1 MVVGFYERM
10 KKTDT
15 IPAAR
20 MRMQDSHRPDMLP
33 ETPPLGAAVLL
44 VFDAVEAAAE
54 LDVTVFVA
62 DAVVV
67 PEFVTDIEAVED
79 TVWVTSPEE
88 ELSTRMLAP
97 EGRAEEATRTD
108 VDTPDTTD
116 ATRTEPLETAADA
129 LEEAA
134 DKTEVAW
141 ATFDEITEAKLD
153 KALVWLGVG
162 MGATVAVAATDAR
175 ELADTTIWLTPVKA
189 EETITEFSA
198 NRLKLVEAS
207 ISKVGGR

>member
-1 MVVGFYERM
+1 M

-20 MRMQDSHRPDMLP
+20 MRMQDSHKPDIP
-33 ETPPLGAAVLL
+33 DTPPLGAAVLL
-44 VFDAVEAAAE
+44 LLPVAVFDAVVVAA

-67 PEFVTDIEAVED
+67 PEFVTDVKAVED
-79 TVWVTSPEE
+79 PVWVTDPEE

-97 EGRAEEATRTD
+97 EGMAEVATSTD
-108 VDTPDTTD
+108 VDTPETTD

-134 DKTEVAW
+134 DKTEVTW

-153 KALVWLGVG
+153 RALVGLGVG
-162 MGATVAVAATDAR
+162 MGATMAVAASDAR
-175 ELADTTIWLTPVKA
+175 ELADTTILLTPVKA
-189 EETITEFSA
+189 EETIAEFSA
-198 NRLKLVEAS
+198 NHLKLVEAILS
-207 ISKVGGR
+207 NVGGR

>member
-1 MVVGFYERM
+1 M

-20 MRMQDSHRPDMLP
+20 MRMQDSHKPDIP
-33 ETPPLGAAVLL
+33 DTPPLGAAVLL
-44 VFDAVEAAAE
+44 LPVAVFDAELVAALAV
-54 LDVTVFVA
+54 LAVTDFVA
-62 DAVVV
+62 DTVVV
-67 PEFVTDIEAVED
+67 PEFVTDVEAVED
-79 TVWVTSPEE
+79 TVWVTDPEE

-97 EGRAEEATRTD
+97 EGTAEVATSTD
-108 VDTPDTTD
+108 VDTPETTD

-134 DKTEVAW
+134 DKTEVTW

-153 KALVWLGVG
+153 RALVGLGVG
-162 MGATVAVAATDAR
+162 MGATVAVAASDAR
-175 ELADTTIWLTPVKA
+175 ELADSTILLTPVKA
-189 EETITEFSA
+189 EETIAEFSA
-198 NRLKLVEAS
+198 NRLKLVEAI

>member
-1 MVVGFYERM
+1 M

-20 MRMQDSHRPDMLP
+20 MRMQDSHKPDIP
-33 ETPPLGAAVLL
+33 DTPPLGAAVLL
-44 VFDAVEAAAE
+44 PVAVFDAVVVAA

-67 PEFVTDIEAVED
+67 PEFVTDVEAVED
-79 TVWVTSPEE
+79 AVWVTDPEE

-97 EGRAEEATRTD
+97 EGTAEVATSTD
-108 VDTPDTTD
+108 VDTPETTD

-134 DKTEVAW
+134 DKTEVTW
-141 ATFDEITEAKLD
+141 ATFDEITEKLD
-153 KALVWLGVG
+153 RTLLGLGVG
-162 MGATVAVAATDAR
+162 MGATVAVAASDAR
-175 ELADTTIWLTPVKA
+175 ELADSTILLTPVKA
-189 EETITEFSA
+189 EETIAEFSA
-198 NRLKLVEAS
+198 NRLKLVEAI

>member
-1 MVVGFYERM
+1 M

-33 ETPPLGAAVLL
+33 DTPPALGAAVLL
-44 VFDAVEAAAE
+44 VVLDAVVAE

-67 PEFVTDIEAVED
+67 PEFVTDVEAVED
-79 TVWVTSPEE
+79 TVWVTRPEE

-97 EGRAEEATRTD
+97 EGRAEVATRTD

-116 ATRTEPLETAADA
+116 ATRTEALETAADA
-129 LEEAA
+129 LEDAA

-153 KALVWLGVG
+153 RALVGLGVG
-162 MGATVAVAATDAR
+162 MGATVAVAASDAR
-175 ELADTTIWLTPVKA
+175 EVADATI
-189 EETITEFSA
+189 
-198 NRLKLVEAS
+198 
-207 ISKVGGR
+207 

>member
-1 MVVGFYERM
+1 M

-20 MRMQDSHRPDMLP
+20 MRMQDSHKPDIP
-33 ETPPLGAAVLL
+33 DTPPLGAAVLL
-44 VFDAVEAAAE
+44 PVAVFDAV
-54 LDVTVFVA
+54 LVTVLAVTDFVA
-62 DAVVV
+62 DTVVV
-67 PEFVTDIEAVED
+67 PEFVTDVEAVED
-79 TVWVTSPEE
+79 TVWVTDPEE

-97 EGRAEEATRTD
+97 EGTAEVATSTD
-108 VDTPDTTD
+108 VDTPETTD

-134 DKTEVAW
+134 DKTEVTW

-153 KALVWLGVG
+153 KALVGLGVG
-162 MGATVAVAATDAR
+162 MGATVAVAASDAR
-175 ELADTTIWLTPVKA
+175 ELADSTILLTPVKA
-189 EETITEFSA
+189 EETIAEFSA
-198 NRLKLVEAS
+198 NRLKLVEAI

>member
-1 MVVGFYERM
+1 M

-20 MRMQDSHRPDMLP
+20 MRMQDSHKPDIP
-33 ETPPLGAAVLL
+33 DTPPLGAAVLL
-44 VFDAVEAAAE
+44 LLPVAVFDAVVVAA

-67 PEFVTDIEAVED
+67 PEFVTDVKAVED
-79 TVWVTSPEE
+79 PVWVTDPEE

-97 EGRAEEATRTD
+97 EGMAEVATSTD
-108 VDTPDTTD
+108 VDTPETTD

-134 DKTEVAW
+134 DKTEVTW

-153 KALVWLGVG
+153 RALVGLGVG
-162 MGATVAVAATDAR
+162 MGATMAVAASDAR
-175 ELADTTIWLTPVKA
+175 ELADTTILLTPVKA
-189 EETITEFSA
+189 EETIAEFSA
-198 NRLKLVEAS
+198 NHLKLVEAI
-207 ISKVGGR
+207 ISNVGGR

>member
-1 MVVGFYERM
+1 M

-20 MRMQDSHRPDMLP
+20 MRMQDSHKPDIP
-33 ETPPLGAAVLL
+33 DTPPLGAAVLL
-44 VFDAVEAAAE
+44 PVAVFDAVVVAA

-67 PEFVTDIEAVED
+67 PEFVTDVEAVED
-79 TVWVTSPEE
+79 AVWVTDPEE

-97 EGRAEEATRTD
+97 EGTAEVATSTD
-108 VDTPDTTD
+108 VDTPETTD

-134 DKTEVAW
+134 DKTEVTW

-153 KALVWLGVG
+153 RALVGLGVG
-162 MGATVAVAATDAR
+162 MGATVAVAASDAR
-175 ELADTTIWLTPVKA
+175 ELADSTILLTPVKA
-189 EETITEFSA
+189 EETIAEFSA
-198 NRLKLVEAS
+198 NRLKLVEAI

>member
-1 MVVGFYERM
+1 M

-20 MRMQDSHRPDMLP
+20 MRMQDSHKPDIP
-33 ETPPLGAAVLL
+33 DTPPLGAAVLL
-44 VFDAVEAAAE
+44 LPVAVFDAVLVAALAV
-54 LDVTVFVA
+54 LAVTDFVA
-62 DAVVV
+62 DTVVV
-67 PEFVTDIEAVED
+67 PEFVTDVEAVED
-79 TVWVTSPEE
+79 TVWVTDPEE

-97 EGRAEEATRTD
+97 EGTAEVATSTD
-108 VDTPDTTD
+108 VDTPETTD

-134 DKTEVAW
+134 DKTEVTW

-153 KALVWLGVG
+153 RALVGLGVG
-162 MGATVAVAATDAR
+162 MGATVAVAASDAR
-175 ELADTTIWLTPVKA
+175 ELADSTILLTPVKA
-189 EETITEFSA
+189 EETIAEFSA
-198 NRLKLVEAS
+198 NRLKLVEAI

>member
-1 MVVGFYERM
+1 M

-20 MRMQDSHRPDMLP
+20 MRMQDSHKPDIP
-33 ETPPLGAAVLL
+33 DTPPLGAAVLL
-44 VFDAVEAAAE
+44 PVAVFDAVVVAA

-67 PEFVTDIEAVED
+67 PEFVTDVEAVED
-79 TVWVTSPEE
+79 AVWVTDPEE

-97 EGRAEEATRTD
+97 EGTAEVATSTD
-108 VDTPDTTD
+108 VDTPETTD

-153 KALVWLGVG
+153 RALVGLGVG
-162 MGATVAVAATDAR
+162 MGATVAVAASDAR
-175 ELADTTIWLTPVKA
+175 ELADSTILLTPVKA
-189 EETITEFSA
+189 EETIAEFSA
-198 NRLKLVEAS
+198 NRLKLVEAI

>member
-1 MVVGFYERM
+1 M

-20 MRMQDSHRPDMLP
+20 MRMQDSHKPDIP
-33 ETPPLGAAVLL
+33 DTPPLGAAVLL
-44 VFDAVEAAAE
+44 LLPVAVFDAVVVAA
-54 LDVTVFVA
+54 LDVTVFVP

-67 PEFVTDIEAVED
+67 PEFVTEVKAVED
-79 TVWVTSPEE
+79 PVWVTDPEE

-97 EGRAEEATRTD
+97 EGMAEVATSTD
-108 VDTPDTTD
+108 VDTPETTD

-134 DKTEVAW
+134 DKTEVTW

-153 KALVWLGVG
+153 RALVGLGVG
-162 MGATVAVAATDAR
+162 MGATVAVAASDAR
-175 ELADTTIWLTPVKA
+175 ELADTTILLTPVKA
-189 EETITEFSA
+189 EETIAEFSA
-198 NRLKLVEAS
+198 NHLKLVEAI